1 MIALKKHQHLSLA
14 DRVYRVHG
22 HKCIDFILYS
32 SGGVGI
38 TTSNNKD
45 FIIPNN
51 AEPGDTLVLT
61 KPLGV

>member
-1 MIALKKHQHLSLA
+1 MIVLKKHQHLSLV

-22 HKCIDFILYS
+22 HKCNWYILY